1 MTIRGKNRDFALFT
15 KTNIQEMTKEGFK
28 IMTIIPFIGYSLY
41 QMALMFCF
49 WAFIGWCIEVCYMT
63 IETGEYQ
70 NRGFL
75 SMPICPIYGFGVL
88 MIAVFSRPI
97 ADRPLLLFVISLVL
111 CTVLELAVGLGMEK
125 LFNTRW
131 WDYSHEKFNYR
142 GYICPKVS
150 ILWGLGCVLVIKVVQ
165 PLVETVVNHIPFNVG
180 IIFIC
185 IMAVLIAIDL
195 TASLCAV
202 AKLNKRL
209 KQIDDISAL
218 MLKGS
223 IKIGEKLANETNE
236 ILEKYEKLLAIRDR
250 QTERFLRAFPNIRS
264 VTHSESMEA
273 LKQKYY
279 SNRFAR
285 KLEIK
290 LKKQLAVLK
299 RKGKGRPKQPTE
311 KIPAQTAM
319 LPEPDI
325 VEKPHSEA
333 ETESEQTP
341 EPAVIGK

>member
-1 MTIRGKNRDFALFT
+1 
-15 KTNIQEMTKEGFK
+15 
-28 IMTIIPFIGYSLY
+28 MTIIPFIGYSLY

-97 ADRPLLLFVISLVL
+97 ADRPFLLFVISLVL
-111 CTVLELAVGLGMEK
+111 CTALELAVGLGMEK

-165 PLVETVVNHIPFNVG
+165 PLVEMLVNHIPFKVG

-202 AKLNKRL
+202 ANLNKRL
-209 KQIDDISAL
+209 KQIDDLSAL

-236 ILEKYEKLLAIRDR
+236 ILDKYEKLLAIRDR

-279 SNRFAR
+279 SNRFAK

-299 RKGKGRPKQPTE
+299 RKGKKEPQETAE
-311 KIPAQTAM
+311 EAPAAPAM
-319 LPEPDI
+319 LPEPEI
-325 VEKPHSEA
+325 SENVQP
-333 ETESEQTP
+333 ETENESEL
-341 EPAVIGK
+341 EPAAMGK

>member
-1 MTIRGKNRDFALFT
+1 
-15 KTNIQEMTKEGFK
+15 
-28 IMTIIPFIGYSLY
+28 MTIIPFIGYSLY

-97 ADRPLLLFVISLVL
+97 ADRPFLLFVISLVL
-111 CTVLELAVGLGMEK
+111 CTALELAVGLGMEK

-165 PLVETVVNHIPFNVG
+165 PLVETVVNHIPFKVG
-180 IIFIC
+180 IIFIA

-202 AKLNKRL
+202 ANLNKRL

-236 ILEKYEKLLAIRDR
+236 ILDKYEKLLAIRDR
-250 QTERFLRAFPNIRS
+250 QTERFLRAFPNIHS

-279 SNRFAR
+279 SNRFAK

-299 RKGKGRPKQPTE
+299 RKGKKKPQETAE
-311 KIPAQTAM
+311 EAPAAPAM
-319 LPEPDI
+319 LPEPEI
-325 VEKPHSEA
+325 SENVQP
-333 ETESEQTP
+333 ETENESEL
-341 EPAVIGK
+341 EPAAIGK

>member
-1 MTIRGKNRDFALFT
+1 
-15 KTNIQEMTKEGFK
+15 
-28 IMTIIPFIGYSLY
+28 MTIIPFIGYSLY

-97 ADRPLLLFVISLVL
+97 ADKPLLLFVISLVL
-111 CTVLELAVGLGMEK
+111 CTALELAVGLGMEK

-165 PLVETVVNHIPFNVG
+165 PLVETLTNHIPFRFG
-180 IIFIC
+180 IIFIAV
-185 IMAVLIAIDL
+185 MAVLIAIDL

-202 AKLNKRL
+202 ANLNKRL

-279 SNRFAR
+279 SNRFAK

-290 LKKQLAVLK
+290 LKKQLSALK
-299 RKGKGRPKQPTE
+299 KKGSSKPQKAE
-311 KIPAQTAM
+311 EVPAQTAA

-325 VEKPHSEA
+325 TENIKGEA
-333 ETESEQTP
+333 KLENEL
-341 EPAVIGK
+341 EPAPIGK

>member
-1 MTIRGKNRDFALFT
+1 
-15 KTNIQEMTKEGFK
+15 
-28 IMTIIPFIGYSLY
+28 MTIIPFIGYSLY

-97 ADRPLLLFVISLVL
+97 ADKPLLLFVISLVL
-111 CTVLELAVGLGMEK
+111 CTALELAVGLGMEK

-165 PLVETVVNHIPFNVG
+165 PLVEAVVNHIPFNVG

-202 AKLNKRL
+202 ANLNKRL

-236 ILEKYEKLLAIRDR
+236 ILDKYEKLLAIRDR

-279 SNRFAR
+279 SNRFAK
-285 KLEIK
+285 KLEVK

-299 RKGKGRPKQPTE
+299 RKGKKKPQETAE
-311 KIPAQTAM
+311 EVPAAPAM

-325 VEKPHSEA
+325 SENVQP
-333 ETESEQTP
+333 ETENESEL
-341 EPAVIGK
+341 EPAAIGK

>member
-1 MTIRGKNRDFALFT
+1 
-15 KTNIQEMTKEGFK
+15 
-28 IMTIIPFIGYSLY
+28 MTIIPFIGYSLY

-75 SMPICPIYGFGVL
+75 NMPICPIYGFGVL

-97 ADRPLLLFVISLVL
+97 ADKPLLLFIISLVL
-111 CTVLELAVGLGMEK
+111 CTALELAVGLGMEK

-165 PLVETVVNHIPFNVG
+165 PLVETVTNHIPFRFG
-180 IIFIC
+180 IIFIAV
-185 IMAVLIAIDL
+185 MAVLIAIDL

-202 AKLNKRL
+202 VNLNKRL

-279 SNRFAR
+279 SNRFAK

-290 LKKQLAVLK
+290 VRKQLNALKKKSKSKPQEA
-299 RKGKGRPKQPTE
+299 E
-311 KIPAQTAM
+311 KEIPAPTAA

-325 VEKPHSEA
+325 AENIQSEA
-333 ETESEQTP
+333 EFEN
-341 EPAVIGK
+341 EPAPIGK

>member
-1 MTIRGKNRDFALFT
+1 
-15 KTNIQEMTKEGFK
+15 
-28 IMTIIPFIGYSLY
+28 MTIIPFIGYSLY

-97 ADRPLLLFVISLVL
+97 ADRPFLLFVISLVL
-111 CTVLELAVGLGMEK
+111 CTALELAVGLGMEK

-165 PLVETVVNHIPFNVG
+165 PLVETVVNHIPFKVG
-180 IIFIC
+180 IIFIA

-202 AKLNKRL
+202 ANLNKRL

-236 ILEKYEKLLAIRDR
+236 ILDKYEKLLAIRDR

-279 SNRFAR
+279 SNRFAK

-299 RKGKGRPKQPTE
+299 KKSKSKPQEAAEEALAAP
-311 KIPAQTAM
+311 AM
-319 LPEPDI
+319 LPETEI
-325 VEKPHSEA
+325 SENVQP
-333 ETESEQTP
+333 ETENESEL
-341 EPAVIGK
+341 EPAAIGK

>member
-1 MTIRGKNRDFALFT
+1 
-15 KTNIQEMTKEGFK
+15 
-28 IMTIIPFIGYSLY
+28 MTIIPFIGYSLY

-111 CTVLELAVGLGMEK
+111 CTALELAVGLGMEK

-165 PLVETVVNHIPFNVG
+165 PLVETVVNHIPFKVG
-180 IIFIC
+180 IIFIA

-202 AKLNKRL
+202 ANLNKRL

-236 ILEKYEKLLAIRDR
+236 ILDKYEKLLAIRDR
-250 QTERFLRAFPNIRS
+250 QTERFLRAFPNIHS

-279 SNRFAR
+279 SNRFAK

-299 RKGKGRPKQPTE
+299 RKGKKKPQETVE
-311 KIPAQTAM
+311 EAPAAPAM
-319 LPEPDI
+319 LPEPEI
-325 VEKPHSEA
+325 SENVQP
-333 ETESEQTP
+333 ETENESEL
-341 EPAVIGK
+341 EPAPIGK

>member
-1 MTIRGKNRDFALFT
+1 
-15 KTNIQEMTKEGFK
+15 
-28 IMTIIPFIGYSLY
+28 MTIIPFIGYSLY

-97 ADRPLLLFVISLVL
+97 ADKPLLLFVISLVL
-111 CTVLELAVGLGMEK
+111 CTALELAVGLGMEK

-202 AKLNKRL
+202 ANLNKRL

-236 ILEKYEKLLAIRDR
+236 ILDKYEKLLAIRDR

-279 SNRFAR
+279 SNRFAK
-285 KLEIK
+285 KLEVK

-299 RKGKGRPKQPTE
+299 RKGKKKPQETAE
-311 KIPAQTAM
+311 EVPAAPAM

-325 VEKPHSEA
+325 SENVQP
-333 ETESEQTP
+333 ETENESEL
-341 EPAVIGK
+341 EPAAIGK

>member
-1 MTIRGKNRDFALFT
+1 
-15 KTNIQEMTKEGFK
+15 
-28 IMTIIPFIGYSLY
+28 MTIIPFIDYSLY

-49 WAFIGWCIEVCYMT
+49 WAFVGWCIEVCYMT

-97 ADRPLLLFVISLVL
+97 ADKPLLLFVISLVL
-111 CTVLELAVGLGMEK
+111 CTTLELVVGLGMEK

-165 PLVETVVNHIPFNVG
+165 PLVETVVNHIPFKAG
-180 IIFIC
+180 IIFIA

-202 AKLNKRL
+202 ANLNKRL

-236 ILEKYEKLLAIRDR
+236 ILDKYEKLLAIRDR

-279 SNRFAR
+279 SNRFAK
-285 KLEIK
+285 KLEVK

-299 RKGKGRPKQPTE
+299 RKGGAKPQETAE
-311 KIPAQTAM
+311 EAPAVPAM
-319 LPEPDI
+319 LPEPEI
-325 VEKPHSEA
+325 SENVQP
-333 ETESEQTP
+333 ETENESEL

>member
-1 MTIRGKNRDFALFT
+1 
-15 KTNIQEMTKEGFK
+15 
-28 IMTIIPFIGYSLY
+28 MTIIPFIGYSLY

-97 ADRPLLLFVISLVL
+97 ADKPLLLFVISLVL
-111 CTVLELAVGLGMEK
+111 CTALELAVGLGMEK

-202 AKLNKRL
+202 ANLNKRL

-236 ILEKYEKLLAIRDR
+236 ILDKYEKLLAIRDR

-279 SNRFAR
+279 SNRFAK
-285 KLEIK
+285 KLEVK

-299 RKGKGRPKQPTE
+299 RKGKKKPQETAE
-311 KIPAQTAM
+311 EVPAAPAM

-325 VEKPHSEA
+325 SENVQP
-333 ETESEQTP
+333 ENENESEL
-341 EPAVIGK
+341 EPAAIGK

>member
-1 MTIRGKNRDFALFT
+1 
-15 KTNIQEMTKEGFK
+15 
-28 IMTIIPFIGYSLY
+28 MTIIPFIDYSLY

-49 WAFIGWCIEVCYMT
+49 WAFVGWCIEVCYMT

-97 ADRPLLLFVISLVL
+97 ADKPLLLFVISLVL
-111 CTVLELAVGLGMEK
+111 CTTLELVVGLGMEK

-165 PLVETVVNHIPFNVG
+165 PLVETVVNHIPFKAG
-180 IIFIC
+180 IIFIA

-202 AKLNKRL
+202 ANLNKRL

-236 ILEKYEKLLAIRDR
+236 ILDKYEKLLAIRDR

-279 SNRFAR
+279 SNRFAK
-285 KLEIK
+285 KLEVK

-299 RKGKGRPKQPTE
+299 RKGGAKPQETDE
-311 KIPAQTAM
+311 EAPAAPAM
-319 LPEPDI
+319 LPEPEI
-325 VEKPHSEA
+325 SENVQP
-333 ETESEQTP
+333 ETENESEL

>member
-1 MTIRGKNRDFALFT
+1 
-15 KTNIQEMTKEGFK
+15 
-28 IMTIIPFIGYSLY
+28 MTIIPFIGYSLY

-97 ADRPLLLFVISLVL
+97 ADKPLLLFVISLVL
-111 CTVLELAVGLGMEK
+111 CTALELAVGLGMEK

-165 PLVETVVNHIPFNVG
+165 PLVETVVNHIPFKVG
-180 IIFIC
+180 IIFIA

-202 AKLNKRL
+202 ANLNKRL

-236 ILEKYEKLLAIRDR
+236 ILDKYEKLLAIRDR

-279 SNRFAR
+279 SNRFAK
-285 KLEIK
+285 KLEVK

-299 RKGKGRPKQPTE
+299 RKGKKNPQKTAE
-311 KIPAQTAM
+311 EAPAAPAM
-319 LPEPDI
+319 LPEPEI
-325 VEKPHSEA
+325 SENVQP
-333 ETESEQTP
+333 ETENESEL
-341 EPAVIGK
+341 EPAPIGK

>member
-1 MTIRGKNRDFALFT
+1 MTT
-15 KTNIQEMTKEGFK
+15 
-28 IMTIIPFIGYSLY
+28 IPFIGYSLY

-49 WAFIGWCIEVCYMT
+49 WSFIGWCIEVCYMT

-75 SMPICPIYGFGVL
+75 NMPICPIYGFGVL
-88 MIAVFSRPI
+88 IIAVFSRPI
-97 ADRPLLLFVISLVL
+97 ADKPLLLFIISLVL
-111 CTVLELAVGLGMEK
+111 CTALELAVGIGMEK

-150 ILWGLGCVLVIKVVQ
+150 ILWGFGCVLVIRVVQ
-165 PLVETVVNHIPFNVG
+165 PLVETVTKHIPFRVG
-180 IIFIC
+180 IIFIAV
-185 IMAVLIAIDL
+185 MAVLIAIDL

-202 AKLNKRL
+202 ANLNKRL

-223 IKIGEKLANETNE
+223 VKIGEKLANETNE
-236 ILEKYEKLLAIRDR
+236 ILEKYEKLLAIHDR

-273 LKQKYY
+273 LKQEYY
-279 SNRFAR
+279 STRFAK

-290 LKKQLAVLK
+290 LKKQLSVLK
-299 RKGKGRPKQPTE
+299 RKGRSEPQQDAE
-311 KIPAQTAM
+311 DIPAQTAM
-319 LPEPDI
+319 LPESDI
-325 VEKPHSEA
+325 AEKAQS
-333 ETESEQTP
+333 ETESEP
-341 EPAVIGK
+341 EPASAVK

>member
-1 MTIRGKNRDFALFT
+1 
-15 KTNIQEMTKEGFK
+15 
-28 IMTIIPFIGYSLY
+28 MTIIPFIGYSLY

-49 WAFIGWCIEVCYMT
+49 WSFIGWCIEVCYMT

-75 SMPICPIYGFGVL
+75 NMPICPIYGFGVL
-88 MIAVFSRPI
+88 IIAVFSRPI
-97 ADRPLLLFVISLVL
+97 ADKPLLLFVISLVL
-111 CTVLELAVGLGMEK
+111 CTTLELVVGLGMEK

-131 WDYSHEKFNYR
+131 WDYSHERFNYR

-150 ILWGLGCVLVIKVVQ
+150 ILWGLGCVFVIKVVQ
-165 PLVETVVNHIPFNVG
+165 PLVEAATIRIPFRFG
-180 IIFIC
+180 IIFIAV
-185 IMAVLIAIDL
+185 MGVLIALDL

-202 AKLNKRL
+202 ANLNKRL

-223 IKIGEKLANETNE
+223 IKIGEKLATETNE
-236 ILEKYEKLLAIRDR
+236 ILEKYEKLLVIKDK
-250 QTERFLRAFPNIRS
+250 QTERFLKAFPNIRS

-279 SNRFAR
+279 SNRFAK

-290 LKKQLAVLK
+290 LKKKLK
-299 RKGKGRPKQPTE
+299 SFKKGIKAPSE
-311 KIPAQTAM
+311 KPAA
-319 LPEPDI
+319 LPEPS
-325 VEKPHSEA
+325 VA
-333 ETESEQTP
+333 EETQTESEL
-341 EPAVIGK
+341 EPAPIGK

>member
-1 MTIRGKNRDFALFT
+1 MTV
-15 KTNIQEMTKEGFK
+15 
-28 IMTIIPFIGYSLY
+28 IPFIGYSLY

-97 ADRPLLLFVISLVL
+97 ADKPLLLFIISLVL
-111 CTVLELAVGLGMEK
+111 CTALELAVGIGMEK

-150 ILWGLGCVLVIKVVQ
+150 LLWGGGCVFVIKVVH
-165 PLVETVVNHIPFNVG
+165 PLVEIGVDHIPFRVG
-180 IIFIC
+180 IVFIT
-185 IMAVLIAIDL
+185 IMAVLVAIDL

-202 AKLNKRL
+202 ANLNKRL

-223 IKIGEKLANETNE
+223 IKIGEKLAIETNE

-264 VTHSESMEA
+264 ITHSESMEA

-279 SNRFAR
+279 SNRFAM
-285 KLEIK
+285 KLEAK
-290 LKKQLAVLK
+290 VKRQLAVLK
-299 RKGKGRPKQPTE
+299 RKNKQKKAAKE
-311 KIPAQTAM
+311 LSAQPEM
-319 LPEPDI
+319 LPEPAAAENIHTDT
-325 VEKPHSEA
+325 EKEL
-333 ETESEQTP
+333 
-341 EPAVIGK
+341 EPAAIGK

>member
-1 MTIRGKNRDFALFT
+1 
-15 KTNIQEMTKEGFK
+15 
-28 IMTIIPFIGYSLY
+28 MTIIPFIGYSLY

-97 ADRPLLLFVISLVL
+97 ADKPLLLFVISLVL
-111 CTVLELAVGLGMEK
+111 CTALELAVGLGMEK

-165 PLVETVVNHIPFNVG
+165 PLVETVVNHIPFKVG
-180 IIFIC
+180 IIFIA

-202 AKLNKRL
+202 ANLNKRL

-236 ILEKYEKLLAIRDR
+236 ILDKYEKLLAIRDR
-250 QTERFLRAFPNIRS
+250 QTERFLRAFPNIHS

-279 SNRFAR
+279 SNRFAK

-299 RKGKGRPKQPTE
+299 RKGKKKPQETAE
-311 KIPAQTAM
+311 EAPAAPAM
-319 LPEPDI
+319 LPEPEI
-325 VEKPHSEA
+325 SENVQP
-333 ETESEQTP
+333 ETENESEL
-341 EPAVIGK
+341 EPAAIGK

>member
-1 MTIRGKNRDFALFT
+1 
-15 KTNIQEMTKEGFK
+15 
-28 IMTIIPFIGYSLY
+28 MTIIPFIGYSLY

-97 ADRPLLLFVISLVL
+97 ADRPFLLFVISLVL
-111 CTVLELAVGLGMEK
+111 CTALELAVGLGMEK

-165 PLVETVVNHIPFNVG
+165 PLVETVVNHIPFKVG
-180 IIFIC
+180 IIFIV

-202 AKLNKRL
+202 ANLNKRL

-236 ILEKYEKLLAIRDR
+236 ILDKYEKLLAIRDR
-250 QTERFLRAFPNIRS
+250 QTERFLRAFPNIHS

-279 SNRFAR
+279 SNRFAK

-299 RKGKGRPKQPTE
+299 RKGKKKPQETAE
-311 KIPAQTAM
+311 EAPAAPAM
-319 LPEPDI
+319 LPEPEI
-325 VEKPHSEA
+325 SENVQP
-333 ETESEQTP
+333 ETENESEL
-341 EPAVIGK
+341 EPAPIGK

>member
-1 MTIRGKNRDFALFT
+1 
-15 KTNIQEMTKEGFK
+15 
-28 IMTIIPFIGYSLY
+28 MTIIPFIGYSLY

-49 WAFIGWCIEVCYMT
+49 WAFVGWCIEVCYMT

-97 ADRPLLLFVISLVL
+97 ADKPLLLFVISLVL
-111 CTVLELAVGLGMEK
+111 CTTLELVVGLGMEK

-165 PLVETVVNHIPFNVG
+165 PLVETVVNHIPFKAG
-180 IIFIC
+180 IIFIA

-202 AKLNKRL
+202 ANLNKRL

-236 ILEKYEKLLAIRDR
+236 ILDKYEKLLAIRDR

-279 SNRFAR
+279 SNRFTK
-285 KLEIK
+285 KLEVK
-290 LKKQLAVLK
+290 LKKKLAVLK
-299 RKGKGRPKQPTE
+299 RKGGAKPQE
-311 KIPAQTAM
+311 TAEEASAAPVM
-319 LPEPDI
+319 LPEPEI
-325 VEKPHSEA
+325 SAKVQP
-333 ETESEQTP
+333 ETENESEL

>member
-1 MTIRGKNRDFALFT
+1 MTT
-15 KTNIQEMTKEGFK
+15 
-28 IMTIIPFIGYSLY
+28 IPFIGYSIY

-49 WAFIGWCIEVCYMT
+49 WAFVGWCIEVVYMT

-88 MIAVFSRPI
+88 IIAVFSRPI
-97 ADRPLLLFVISLVL
+97 ADKGLLLFVVSLVL
-111 CTVLELAVGLGMEK
+111 CTSLELAVGLGMEK

-150 ILWGLGCVLVIKVVQ
+150 IMWGLGCVFVIKVVH
-165 PLVETVVNHIPFNVG
+165 PLVEIVTEKLPFRIG
-180 IIFIC
+180 ISFIA
-185 IMAVLIAIDL
+185 IMAVLIAVDL

-223 IKIGEKLANETNE
+223 VKIGEKLANETNE
-236 ILEKYEKLLAIRDR
+236 ILEKYEKLLAIRDK
-250 QTERFLRAFPNIRS
+250 QTERLLRAFPNIRS
-264 VTHSESMEA
+264 ITYTESMEA

-279 SNRFAR
+279 SNRFAK
-285 KLEIK
+285 KLEVK
-290 LKKQLAVLK
+290 VKKKLRTLKKT
-299 RKGKGRPKQPTE
+299 GRNILSQKE
-311 KIPAQTAM
+311 APAAKPP
-319 LPEPDI
+319 PEADNT
-325 VEKPHSEA
+325 K
-333 ETESEQTP
+333 ES
-341 EPAVIGK
+341 AD

>member
-1 MTIRGKNRDFALFT
+1 
-15 KTNIQEMTKEGFK
+15 
-28 IMTIIPFIGYSLY
+28 MTIIPFIDYSLY

-49 WAFIGWCIEVCYMT
+49 WAFVGWCIEVCYMT

-97 ADRPLLLFVISLVL
+97 ADKPLLLFVISLVL
-111 CTVLELAVGLGMEK
+111 CTTLELVVGLGMEK

-165 PLVETVVNHIPFNVG
+165 PLVETVVNHIPFKAG
-180 IIFIC
+180 IIFIA

-202 AKLNKRL
+202 ANLNKRL

-236 ILEKYEKLLAIRDR
+236 ILDKYEKLLAIRDR

-279 SNRFAR
+279 SNRFAK
-285 KLEIK
+285 KLEVK

-299 RKGKGRPKQPTE
+299 RKGGAKPQETAEEAPAAPATLPGPEISENVQP
-311 KIPAQTAM
+311 
-319 LPEPDI
+319 
-325 VEKPHSEA
+325 
-333 ETESEQTP
+333 ETENESEL

>member
-1 MTIRGKNRDFALFT
+1 
-15 KTNIQEMTKEGFK
+15 
-28 IMTIIPFIGYSLY
+28 MTIIPFIDYSLY

-49 WAFIGWCIEVCYMT
+49 WAFVGWCIEVCYMT

-97 ADRPLLLFVISLVL
+97 ADKPLLLFVISLVL
-111 CTVLELAVGLGMEK
+111 CTTLELVVGLGMEK

-165 PLVETVVNHIPFNVG
+165 PLVETVVNHIPFKAG
-180 IIFIC
+180 IIFIA

-202 AKLNKRL
+202 ANLNKRL

-236 ILEKYEKLLAIRDR
+236 ILDKYEKLLAIRDR

-279 SNRFAR
+279 SNRFAK
-285 KLEIK
+285 KLEVK

-299 RKGKGRPKQPTE
+299 RKGGAKPQETAE
-311 KIPAQTAM
+311 EAPAAPAM
-319 LPEPDI
+319 LPEPEI
-325 VEKPHSEA
+325 SENVQP
-333 ETESEQTP
+333 ETENESEL
-341 EPAVIGK
+341 EPAAIGK

>member
-1 MTIRGKNRDFALFT
+1 
-15 KTNIQEMTKEGFK
+15 
-28 IMTIIPFIGYSLY
+28 MTIIPFIGYNLY

-49 WAFIGWCIEVCYMT
+49 WSFIGWCIEVCYMT

-75 SMPICPIYGFGVL
+75 NMPICPIYGFGVL
-88 MIAVFSRPI
+88 IIAVFSRPI
-97 ADRPLLLFVISLVL
+97 ADKPLLLFVISLVL
-111 CTVLELAVGLGMEK
+111 CTTLELVVGLGMEK

-131 WDYSHEKFNYR
+131 WDYSHERFNYR

-150 ILWGLGCVLVIKVVQ
+150 ILWGLGCVFVIKVVQ
-165 PLVETVVNHIPFNVG
+165 PLVEAATIRIPFRFG
-180 IIFIC
+180 IIFIAV
-185 IMAVLIAIDL
+185 MGVLIALDL

-202 AKLNKRL
+202 ANLNKRL

-223 IKIGEKLANETNE
+223 IKIGEKLATETNE
-236 ILEKYEKLLAIRDR
+236 ILEKYEKLLVIKDK
-250 QTERFLRAFPNIRS
+250 QTERFLKAFPNIRS

-279 SNRFAR
+279 SNRFAK

-290 LKKQLAVLK
+290 LKKKLK
-299 RKGKGRPKQPTE
+299 SFKKGIKAPSE
-311 KIPAQTAM
+311 KPAA
-319 LPEPDI
+319 LPEPS
-325 VEKPHSEA
+325 VA
-333 ETESEQTP
+333 EETQAESEL
-341 EPAVIGK
+341 EPAPIGK

>member
-1 MTIRGKNRDFALFT
+1 
-15 KTNIQEMTKEGFK
+15 
-28 IMTIIPFIGYSLY
+28 MTIIPFIVYSLY

-97 ADRPLLLFVISLVL
+97 ADKPLLLFVISLVL
-111 CTVLELAVGLGMEK
+111 CTALELAVGLGMEK

-165 PLVETVVNHIPFNVG
+165 PLVEAVVNHIPFNVG

-202 AKLNKRL
+202 ANLNKRL

-236 ILEKYEKLLAIRDR
+236 ILDKYEKLLAIRDR

-279 SNRFAR
+279 SNRFAK
-285 KLEIK
+285 KLEVK

-299 RKGKGRPKQPTE
+299 RKGKKKPQETAE
-311 KIPAQTAM
+311 EVPAAPAM

-325 VEKPHSEA
+325 SENVQP
-333 ETESEQTP
+333 ETENESEL
-341 EPAVIGK
+341 EPAAIGK

>member
-1 MTIRGKNRDFALFT
+1 
-15 KTNIQEMTKEGFK
+15 
-28 IMTIIPFIGYSLY
+28 MTIIPFIGYSLY

-111 CTVLELAVGLGMEK
+111 CTALELAVGLGMEK

-165 PLVETVVNHIPFNVG
+165 PLVETVVNHIPFKVG
-180 IIFIC
+180 IIFIA

-202 AKLNKRL
+202 ANLNKRL

-236 ILEKYEKLLAIRDR
+236 ILDKYEKLLAIRDR

-279 SNRFAR
+279 SNRFAK
-285 KLEIK
+285 KLEVK

-299 RKGKGRPKQPTE
+299 RKGKKEPQKAAE
-311 KIPAQTAM
+311 EAPAAPAM
-319 LPEPDI
+319 LPE
-325 VEKPHSEA
+325 SQTA
-333 ETESEQTP
+333 EDVQPKTENESEL
-341 EPAVIGK
+341 EPAAIGK

>member
-1 MTIRGKNRDFALFT
+1 
-15 KTNIQEMTKEGFK
+15 
-28 IMTIIPFIGYSLY
+28 MTIIPFIGYSLY

-97 ADRPLLLFVISLVL
+97 ADRPFLLFVISLVL
-111 CTVLELAVGLGMEK
+111 CTALELAVGLGMEK

-165 PLVETVVNHIPFNVG
+165 PLVETVVNHIPFKVG

-279 SNRFAR
+279 SNRFAK

-299 RKGKGRPKQPTE
+299 RKGKGRPKQPAE
-311 KIPAQTAM
+311 KIPAQTAI

-325 VEKPHSEA
+325 VETTHSEA
-333 ETESEQTP
+333 ETKSEQTP

>member
-1 MTIRGKNRDFALFT
+1 
-15 KTNIQEMTKEGFK
+15 
-28 IMTIIPFIGYSLY
+28 MTIIPFIGYSLY

-97 ADRPLLLFVISLVL
+97 ADRPFLLFAISLVL
-111 CTVLELAVGLGMEK
+111 CTALELAVGLGMEK

-142 GYICPKVS
+142 GYICPKIS
-150 ILWGLGCVLVIKVVQ
+150 IMWGLGCVLVIKVVQ
-165 PLVETVVNHIPFNVG
+165 PLVETATEHIPFRAG
-180 IIFIC
+180 IIFIAV
-185 IMAVLIAIDL
+185 MAVLIAIDL
-195 TASLCAV
+195 ISSLCAV
-202 AKLNKRL
+202 ANLNKRL

-236 ILEKYEKLLAIRDR
+236 ILEKYEKLLVIRDR
-250 QTERFLRAFPNIRS
+250 QTERILKAFPNIRS
-264 VTHSESMEA
+264 ITHSESMEA

-279 SNRFAR
+279 SNRFAKKLEAKVKR
-285 KLEIK
+285 KLAAIK
-290 LKKQLAVLK
+290 RA
-299 RKGKGRPKQPTE
+299 GRSIAHKNVE

-325 VEKPHSEA
+325 VHNVQSDSENEK
-333 ETESEQTP
+333 

>member
-1 MTIRGKNRDFALFT
+1 
-15 KTNIQEMTKEGFK
+15 
-28 IMTIIPFIGYSLY
+28 MTIIPFIDYSLY

-49 WAFIGWCIEVCYMT
+49 WAFVGWCIEVCYMT

-97 ADRPLLLFVISLVL
+97 ADKPLLLFVISLVL
-111 CTVLELAVGLGMEK
+111 CTTLELVVGLGMEK

-165 PLVETVVNHIPFNVG
+165 PLVETVVNHIPFKAG
-180 IIFIC
+180 IIFIA

-202 AKLNKRL
+202 ANLNKRL

-236 ILEKYEKLLAIRDR
+236 ILDKYEKLLAIRDR

-279 SNRFAR
+279 SNRFAK

-299 RKGKGRPKQPTE
+299 RKGGAKSQETAE
-311 KIPAQTAM
+311 EAPAAPAM
-319 LPEPDI
+319 LPEPEI
-325 VEKPHSEA
+325 SENVQP
-333 ETESEQTP
+333 ETENESEL

>member
-1 MTIRGKNRDFALFT
+1 
-15 KTNIQEMTKEGFK
+15 
-28 IMTIIPFIGYSLY
+28 MTIIPFIGYSLY

-75 SMPICPIYGFGVL
+75 NMPICPIYGFGVL
-88 MIAVFSRPI
+88 IIAVFSRPI
-97 ADRPLLLFVISLVL
+97 ADKPVLLFVISLVL
-111 CTVLELAVGLGMEK
+111 CTTLELVVGLGMEK

-131 WDYSHEKFNYR
+131 WDYSHERFNYR
-142 GYICPKVS
+142 GYICPKIS
-150 ILWGLGCVLVIKVVQ
+150 ICWGLGCVLVIKVVQ
-165 PLVETVVNHIPFNVG
+165 PLVEKATEHIPFRFG
-180 IIFIC
+180 IIFIA
-185 IMAVLIAIDL
+185 IMGVLIAIDL

-202 AKLNKRL
+202 ANLNKRL

-223 IKIGEKLANETNE
+223 IKIGEKLATETNE
-236 ILEKYEKLLAIRDR
+236 VLEKYEKLLVIKDK
-250 QTERFLRAFPNIRS
+250 QTERFLKAFPNIRS

-279 SNRFAR
+279 SNRFAK

-290 LKKQLAVLK
+290 LKKKLK
-299 RKGKGRPKQPTE
+299 SFKKGIKAPSE
-311 KIPAQTAM
+311 KPAA
-319 LPEPDI
+319 LPEPS
-325 VEKPHSEA
+325 VSE
-333 ETESEQTP
+333 ETQAESEL
-341 EPAVIGK
+341 EPAPIGK

>member
-1 MTIRGKNRDFALFT
+1 
-15 KTNIQEMTKEGFK
+15 
-28 IMTIIPFIGYSLY
+28 MTIIPFIGYSLY

-97 ADRPLLLFVISLVL
+97 ADKPLLLFVISLVL
-111 CTVLELAVGLGMEK
+111 CTALELAVGLGMEK

-202 AKLNKRL
+202 ANLNKRL

-236 ILEKYEKLLAIRDR
+236 ILDKYEKLLAIRDR

-279 SNRFAR
+279 SNRFTK
-285 KLEIK
+285 KLEVK

-299 RKGKGRPKQPTE
+299 RKGKKKPQETAE
-311 KIPAQTAM
+311 EVPAAPAM

-325 VEKPHSEA
+325 SENVQP
-333 ETESEQTP
+333 ETENESEL
-341 EPAVIGK
+341 EPAAIGK

>member
-1 MTIRGKNRDFALFT
+1 
-15 KTNIQEMTKEGFK
+15 
-28 IMTIIPFIGYSLY
+28 MTIIPFIGYSLY

-111 CTVLELAVGLGMEK
+111 CTALELAVGLGMEK

-165 PLVETVVNHIPFNVG
+165 PLVETVVNHIPFKVG
-180 IIFIC
+180 IIFIA

-202 AKLNKRL
+202 ANLNKRL

-236 ILEKYEKLLAIRDR
+236 ILDKYEKLLAIRDR
-250 QTERFLRAFPNIRS
+250 QTERFLRAFPNIHS

-279 SNRFAR
+279 SNRFAK

-299 RKGKGRPKQPTE
+299 RKGKKKPQETAE
-311 KIPAQTAM
+311 EAPAAPAM
-319 LPEPDI
+319 LPEPEI
-325 VEKPHSEA
+325 SENVQP
-333 ETESEQTP
+333 ETENESEL
-341 EPAVIGK
+341 EPAPIGK

>member
-1 MTIRGKNRDFALFT
+1 
-15 KTNIQEMTKEGFK
+15 
-28 IMTIIPFIGYSLY
+28 MTIIPFIGYSLY

-97 ADRPLLLFVISLVL
+97 ADKPLLLFVISLVL
-111 CTVLELAVGLGMEK
+111 CTALELAVGLGMEK

-165 PLVETVVNHIPFNVG
+165 PLVETLVNHIPFKVG

-202 AKLNKRL
+202 ANLNKRL

-236 ILEKYEKLLAIRDR
+236 ILDKYEKLLAIRDR

-279 SNRFAR
+279 SNRFAK
-285 KLEIK
+285 KLEVK

-299 RKGKGRPKQPTE
+299 KKSKSKPQETTE
-311 KIPAQTAM
+311 EAPAEPAM
-319 LPEPDI
+319 LPEP
-325 VEKPHSEA
+325 EKSENVQP
-333 ETESEQTP
+333 ETENESEL
-341 EPAVIGK
+341 EPAAIGK

>member
-1 MTIRGKNRDFALFT
+1 
-15 KTNIQEMTKEGFK
+15 
-28 IMTIIPFIGYSLY
+28 MTIIPFIGYSLY

-111 CTVLELAVGLGMEK
+111 CTALELAVGLGMEK

-165 PLVETVVNHIPFNVG
+165 PLVETVVNHIPFKVG
-180 IIFIC
+180 IIFIA

-202 AKLNKRL
+202 ANLNKRL

-236 ILEKYEKLLAIRDR
+236 ILDKYEKLLAIRDR
-250 QTERFLRAFPNIRS
+250 QTERFLRAFPNIHS

-279 SNRFAR
+279 SNRFAK

-299 RKGKGRPKQPTE
+299 RKGKKEPQETAEEAPAAPEIGR
-311 KIPAQTAM
+311 AH
-319 LPEPDI
+319 
-325 VEKPHSEA
+325 V
-333 ETESEQTP
+333 
-341 EPAVIGK
+341 

>member
-1 MTIRGKNRDFALFT
+1 
-15 KTNIQEMTKEGFK
+15 
-28 IMTIIPFIGYSLY
+28 MTIIPFIGYSLY

-111 CTVLELAVGLGMEK
+111 CTALELAVGLGMEK

-165 PLVETVVNHIPFNVG
+165 PLVETVVNHIPFKVG
-180 IIFIC
+180 IIFIA

-202 AKLNKRL
+202 ANLNKRL

-236 ILEKYEKLLAIRDR
+236 ILDKYEKLLAIRDR
-250 QTERFLRAFPNIRS
+250 QTERFLRAFPNIHS

-279 SNRFAR
+279 SNRFAK

-299 RKGKGRPKQPTE
+299 RKGKKEPQETAE
-311 KIPAQTAM
+311 EAPAAPAM
-319 LPEPDI
+319 LPEPEI
-325 VEKPHSEA
+325 SENVQP
-333 ETESEQTP
+333 ETENESEL
-341 EPAVIGK
+341 EPAPIGK

>member
-1 MTIRGKNRDFALFT
+1 MTT
-15 KTNIQEMTKEGFK
+15 
-28 IMTIIPFIGYSLY
+28 IPFIGYSLY

-49 WAFIGWCIEVCYMT
+49 WAFVGWCIEVVYMT

-88 MIAVFSRPI
+88 IIAVFSRPI
-97 ADRPLLLFVISLVL
+97 ADKGLLLFVVSLVL
-111 CTVLELAVGLGMEK
+111 CTTLELAVGLGMEK

-150 ILWGLGCVLVIKVVQ
+150 IMWGLGCVFVIRVVH
-165 PLVETVVNHIPFNVG
+165 PLVEIGTEKLPFRIG
-180 IIFIC
+180 ISFIA
-185 IMAVLIAIDL
+185 IMAVLIAVDL

-223 IKIGEKLANETNE
+223 VKIGEKLANETNE
-236 ILEKYEKLLAIRDR
+236 ILEKYEKLLAIRDK
-250 QTERFLRAFPNIRS
+250 QTERLLRAFPNIRS
-264 VTHSESMEA
+264 ITHTESMEA

-279 SNRFAR
+279 SNRFAK
-285 KLEIK
+285 KLEVK
-290 LKKQLAVLK
+290 VKKKLRTLKKT
-299 RKGKGRPKQPTE
+299 GRSILLQKE
-311 KIPAQTAM
+311 VPAT
-319 LPEPDI
+319 
-325 VEKPHSEA
+325 KPPPQADSN
-333 ETESEQTP
+333 TKES
-341 EPAVIGK
+341 AD

>member
-1 MTIRGKNRDFALFT
+1 
-15 KTNIQEMTKEGFK
+15 
-28 IMTIIPFIGYSLY
+28 MTIIPFIDYSLY

-97 ADRPLLLFVISLVL
+97 ADRPFLLFVISLVL
-111 CTVLELAVGLGMEK
+111 CTALELAVGLGMEK

-165 PLVETVVNHIPFNVG
+165 PLVETVVNHIPFKVG
-180 IIFIC
+180 IIFIA

-202 AKLNKRL
+202 ANLNKRL

-236 ILEKYEKLLAIRDR
+236 ILDKYEKLLAIRDR
-250 QTERFLRAFPNIRS
+250 QTERFLRAFPNIHS

-279 SNRFAR
+279 SNRFAK

-299 RKGKGRPKQPTE
+299 RKGKKKPQETAE
-311 KIPAQTAM
+311 EAPAAPAM
-319 LPEPDI
+319 LPEPEI
-325 VEKPHSEA
+325 SENVQP
-333 ETESEQTP
+333 ETENESEL
-341 EPAVIGK
+341 EPAPIGK

>member
-1 MTIRGKNRDFALFT
+1 
-15 KTNIQEMTKEGFK
+15 
-28 IMTIIPFIGYSLY
+28 MTIIPFIGYSLY

-111 CTVLELAVGLGMEK
+111 CTALELAVGLGMEK

-165 PLVETVVNHIPFNVG
+165 PLVETVVNHIPFKVG
-180 IIFIC
+180 IIFIA

-202 AKLNKRL
+202 ANLNKRL

-236 ILEKYEKLLAIRDR
+236 ILDKYEKLLAIRDR

-279 SNRFAR
+279 SNRFAK
-285 KLEIK
+285 KLEVK

-299 RKGKGRPKQPTE
+299 RKGKKNPQKTAE
-311 KIPAQTAM
+311 EAPAAPAM
-319 LPEPDI
+319 LPEPEI
-325 VEKPHSEA
+325 SENVQP
-333 ETESEQTP
+333 ETENESEL
-341 EPAVIGK
+341 EPAPIGK